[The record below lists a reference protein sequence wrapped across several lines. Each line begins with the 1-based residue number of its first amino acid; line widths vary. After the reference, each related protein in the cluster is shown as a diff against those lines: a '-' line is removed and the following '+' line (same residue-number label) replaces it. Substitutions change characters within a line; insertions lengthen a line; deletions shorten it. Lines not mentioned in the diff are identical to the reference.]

1 MSKKTKK
8 KLGKKFGE
16 LKKRR
21 TFAPAN
27 ETIGLRSEEETTRTL
42 T

>member
-27 ETIGLRSEEETTRTL
+27 ETIGLL
-42 T
+42 QKKKQHVH